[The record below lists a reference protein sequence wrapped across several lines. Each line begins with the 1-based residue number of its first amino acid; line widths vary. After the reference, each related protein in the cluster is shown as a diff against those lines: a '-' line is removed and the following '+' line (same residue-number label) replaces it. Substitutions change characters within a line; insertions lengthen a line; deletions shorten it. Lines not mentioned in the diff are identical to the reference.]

1 MTSIDLSK
9 LDAPQLATYFNT
21 ADRRITSGFRLAL
34 QLLGIP
40 VPLYAERKPS
50 GPRAV
55 AALMADLD
63 RDTGTIRTYRE
74 EKQLAP
80 RIR

>member
-9 LDAPQLATYFNT
+9 LDAPQVAAYFDT
-21 ADRRITSGFRLAL
+21 ADRRITSGFRIAL

-50 GPRAV
+50 GPRTIS
-55 AALMADLD
+55 ALMADLD
-63 RDTGTIRTYRE
+63 RETAPIRTYRE

-80 RIR
+80 RTH